1 MVVVRW
7 GLGTWGHGVGTW
19 KKSKKTTFF
28 TFFFLIFLVF
38 DVGADGLILRSALSA
53 IACGDV
59 GPGNAYAAK
68 YSDPPKEPKK
78 KNLLWIGSLDGS
90 SIPIDGAIWRQE
102 A

>member
-1 MVVVRW
+1 M
-7 GLGTWGHGVGTW
+7 GLGHGKRV
-19 KKSKKTTFF
+19 KRRLSLL
-28 TFFFLIFLVF
+28 FFFLIFLVF